1 MRYVT
6 KTINIIKSPLP
17 FMKHIFICAVL
28 ALALVGTATAA
39 CCGSVPNY
47 IFPFNP
53 PGCAELPRIPH
64 TFGGCVYINDKPA
77 PLGTHVCLTGQGVAG
92 SCVNTD
98 ASGCFGIGTFDEKLV
113 ATGIPVP
120 GKGMINVKEGTEL
133 SFYVNGER
141 ARVCIGSICRWTAQY
156 HTGHHTLI
164 SLYLTVPEPCCRT

>member
-141 ARVCIGSICRWTAQY
+141 ARVCVGSTCRWTTQY

>member
-1 MRYVT
+1 MKYRN
-6 KTINIIKSPLP
+6 TIL
-17 FMKHIFICAVL
+17 ALVL
-28 ALALVGTATAA
+28 ALAL
-39 CCGSVPNY
+39 CGVPAMASSCNNGWGSQT

-53 PGCAELPRIPH
+53 SGCPELPRLPH

>member
-1 MRYVT
+1 
-6 KTINIIKSPLP
+6 
-17 FMKHIFICAVL
+17 MKHFLAVCL
-28 ALALVGTATAA
+28 IAMVIVMPAMAA
-39 CCGSVPNY
+39 CPKANPNVY
-47 IFPFNP
+47 NKIFPMNP
-53 PGCAELPRIPH
+53 TDAPELPRIPH

-141 ARVCIGSICRWTAQY
+141 ARVCVGSTCRWTTQY